1 MRDVPVRGGEIALG
15 QLLQFAGIV
24 DTGGQAKQLLLSDEV
39 LVNDEPEGRRG
50 RKLRTGDV
58 VEVTGQ
64 ELMRIADADD
74 DVA

>member
-1 MRDVPVRGGEIALG
+1 VRDVPVRGGEIALG

-50 RKLRTGDV
+50 RKLREGDV
-58 VEVTGQ
+58 VEVTGE
-64 ELMRIADADD
+64 ELMRIVTADD
-74 DVA
+74 AEG

>member
-1 MRDVPVRGGEIALG
+1 MRDVAVRGGEIALG

-50 RKLRTGDV
+50 RKLHAGDV

-64 ELMRIADADD
+64 EPMRILAADD
-74 DVA
+74 TED

>member
-1 MRDVPVRGGEIALG
+1 VRDVPVRGGEITLG

-50 RKLRTGDV
+50 RKLHVGDV

-64 ELMRIADADD
+64 EQMRIVSADEPEA
-74 DVA
+74 

>member
-24 DTGGQAKQLLLSDEV
+24 DTGGQAKQLLVSDEV

-50 RKLRTGDV
+50 RKLHAGDV

-64 ELMRIADADD
+64 EQMRIVVADEPDG
-74 DVA
+74 

>member
-50 RKLRTGDV
+50 RKLHEGDV
-58 VEVTGQ
+58 VEVTGE
-64 ELMRIADADD
+64 ELMRIVTADD
-74 DVA
+74 AEG

>member
-1 MRDVPVRGGEIALG
+1 MRDVPVRDGTIALG

-50 RKLRTGDV
+50 RKLHAGDT
-58 VEVTGQ
+58 VEVTGH
-64 ELMRIADADD
+64 EPIRIATADAEPD
-74 DVA
+74 

>member
-1 MRDVPVRGGEIALG
+1 VRDVPVRGGAIALG

-50 RKLRTGDV
+50 RKLHVVDV
-58 VEVTGQ
+58 GEVTGQ
-64 ELMRIADADD
+64 EQMRIVSADEPEA
-74 DVA
+74 